1 MSIAI
6 PLSIQQGALTCDQNL
21 TQSIDNFIELL
32 MTTSCHSCVSD
43 PHLGFV
49 FNNLKFEIFNE
60 NDGVVYSSGG
70 ENGTI
75 EDTIYDKKISG
86 SSKNINT
93 FATELKRVI
102 NQYEKRIKDVMVTMS
117 YIREQRK
124 IYINI
129 KGVIVETEA
138 DYRYQSEIRVWN

>member
-6 PLSIQQGALTCDQNL
+6 PLSIQQGTLTRDESL
-21 TQSIDNFIELL
+21 KQSIDNFIELL
-32 MTTSCHSCVSD
+32 MTTPCHSCVSD

-102 NQYEKRIKDVMVTMS
+102 NLYEKRITDVMVTMS
-117 YIREQRK
+117 YIREQKK

-129 KGVIVETEA
+129 KGVIAETQT

>member
-6 PLSIQQGALTCDQNL
+6 PFDIQKGLLKRDETL
-21 TQSIDNFIELL
+21 KQSIDNFIELL
-32 MTTSCHSCVSD
+32 LTTPCHSCVAD

-70 ENGTI
+70 EEGTV
-75 EDTIYDKKISG
+75 EDSIYDKKISG

-102 NQYEKRIKDVMVTMS
+102 NKYETRLTDVTVTMS
-117 YIREQRK
+117 YIREQK
-124 IYINI
+124 TIYINI
-129 KGVIVETEA
+129 KGIILENQA
-138 DYRYQSEIRVWN
+138 DYKYQTTIRVWN